1 MSDEQKSHGDLGGCG
16 KVMFEH
22 WEGGNDICGDKYT
35 GLCPDCAAKLIPYKA
50 RWDKITG
57 PNDDVWDLLEYIAGR
72 IRGIE
77 RDYPLPGGDK

>member
-1 MSDEQKSHGDLGGCG
+1 MVDEQKGHGQLGGCSMSWSDG
-16 KVMFEH
+16 KV
-22 WEGGNDICGDKYT
+22 CGVDL
-35 GLCPDCAAKLIPYKA
+35 LCRDCAAKLIPYKT